1 MKMELVGPISFHFL
15 TLSFMSLSTWV
26 LKSEFVRKLLVF
38 INKKLKKKVSLLF
51 EFRIVLRYFLES
63 TKKWAS

>member
-1 MKMELVGPISFHFL
+1 MKMKLVGHISFHVL
-15 TLSFMSLSTWV
+15 TLSFMSISTRV